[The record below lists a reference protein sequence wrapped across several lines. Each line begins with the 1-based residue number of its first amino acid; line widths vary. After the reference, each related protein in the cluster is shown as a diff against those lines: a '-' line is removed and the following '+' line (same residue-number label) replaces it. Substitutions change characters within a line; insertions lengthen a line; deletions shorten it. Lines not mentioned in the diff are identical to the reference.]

1 MTPEPSQRDDALQRD
16 TVLLGVPPASRK
28 AWLIFSMWMRP
39 SCTASTPLAISI
51 SLCAAVVDQIA
62 AGLDGLPINENGPG
76 GLDRSRLPAES
87 RGRRSAGTK
96 F

>member
-1 MTPEPSQRDDALQRD
+1 LR
-16 TVLLGVPPASRK
+16 
-28 AWLIFSMWMRP
+28 
-39 SCTASTPLAISI
+39 
-51 SLCAAVVDQIA
+51 AAVVDQIA
-62 AGLDGLPINENGPG
+62 AGLDGLPINENGPV

>member
-51 SLCAAVVDQIA
+51 SLCAAVVDKIA
-62 AGLDGLPINENGPG
+62 GW
-76 GLDRSRLPAES
+76 SRRTADKRKRPRWTRPEP
-87 RGRRSAGTK
+87 SAC
-96 F
+96 

>member
-76 GLDRSRLPAES
+76 GLDRNRLPAKD
-87 RGRRSAGTK
+87 GAVGVAGIRP
-96 F
+96 